1 MLIIIHEPK
10 GYIYLLNVYTV
21 SRIWMRIY
29 MPWINKFRF
38 INFLLILTKWNYMLK
53 INTSFIKSYCSHIY
67 IKYLF
72 LSPKVFCTS
81 IGCMSR
87 NLVFVVMSPLV
98 RTVQFEKVYM
108 QYSLLVMQ
116 SLFNSLNLLCVVWS
130 VHGYSRSCMQ
140 FP

>member
-1 MLIIIHEPK
+1 MNLKDIFIFWMSIQCP
-10 GYIYLLNVYTV
+10 GYG
-21 SRIWMRIY
+21 WKY

-87 NLVFVVMSPLV
+87 NLVFVVMSPLE

>member
-1 MLIIIHEPK
+1 MNLKDIFIFWMSIQCP
-10 GYIYLLNVYTV
+10 GYG
-21 SRIWMRIY
+21 WKY

-87 NLVFVVMSPLV
+87 NLVFVVMSPLE
-98 RTVQFEKVYM
+98 RTVQLEKVYM
-108 QYSLLVMQ
+108 QYPLLVMQ